1 MLLRALLPLL
11 LAVLCVGIVHH
22 RGPRD
27 PAGSANAGACP
38 AEARRVGR
46 VDPYGYRR
54 ELCERETPDGRRVAE
69 GPWTSWHPSGA
80 PSAHGEMR
88 DGRQVGVWTFWNESG
103 EAIES
108 IEFRDGVPVS
118 RPGPDR

>member
-1 MLLRALLPLL
+1 MRLRALLPLAIAL
-11 LAVLCVGIVHH
+11 LCVGVVHH
-22 RGPRD
+22 RGPRG
-27 PAGSANAGACP
+27 PADSPAAGLCP

-46 VDPYGYRR
+46 VDPYGHRR

-88 DGRQVGVWTFWNESG
+88 EGRQIGTWTFWDESG
-103 EAIES
+103 DAIES
-108 IEFRDGVPVS
+108 VDFEDGVAIARR
-118 RPGPDR
+118 RPAR